1 MKTQRKKSTPMPS
14 RTNTQKNMPMTPNN
28 VPVTRNP
35 IEPERPSEN
44 ARKINDPLGFKP
56 LSGLAKA
63 VKIPGL
69 LLFCIILGYLIG
81 RFKLSFIFLLPVG
94 HIAYYFFYRRVK
106 EYKRSIEAL
115 EMEKVRNELVHGFE
129 TVEWINHIVEKFW
142 EVSEQTISSIIFNE
156 VNNVLKKVSEK
167 QPFKLRLSEITL
179 GTRPPVIERILFVQ
193 NAESRI
199 VLECA
204 TNFIPVQ
211 ASEETLAYFKK
222 ERSHWNT
229 YIEIQVIL
237 ANLITIPILV
247 KDFTFSGIFRIELD
261 LMQKLP
267 FTKMLRFTFLEIPVV
282 DFKLIPLKSVDMLD
296 LPYIG
301 GLLNSVIEM
310 QIKKMALLPKFINV
324 NLEEISKLSGKVIGV
339 VYVFLHDLEAAEQST
354 FWVSLDNK
362 GRIFGKTEKKSG
374 KDSLF
379 NQGFYDI
386 ISDTSLHLQVG
397 LQSTEHEPRNGRITL
412 RNLNKHVF
420 SEKLHLSNEISQ
432 SFLNVTTHFYPICDT
447 PTDNA
452 IINLTLISIEDLQCS
467 DSPVNML
474 YSTFCIISLEKNE
487 AIVSRKVIKKF
498 ESKRIFTTKD
508 PFYNERFQ
516 FFVRGIEDHIIKIE
530 VMNEKNNKKLGHV
543 ILPCND
549 IKNKENLKYR
559 VSGVESGEMNVKLE
573 VKYINMEDKEFTE
586 EELYAQKYEKQ
597 TLIGEE
603 EKEEK
608 DRRIVVEKKTDEV
621 LGAYIECKDIPNMRR
636 KEQKEQHEPFIG
648 IHNQVIPEQSF
659 VEYKKAYKLAVKSI
673 TATGSFYMVFETDY
687 VNVAMEPFSTD
698 IEVCREVV
706 IPIRNEREIHV
717 RLFKMT
723 IAGDILVS
731 EEVLGVGSSVVV
743 FDKIRVEFTV
753 EAGEFG
759 DFNEI
764 KDGDEVKVLQV
775 RIGEFNKAGAFTGDY
790 MYEGLVQ
797 NNKLIH
803 RLNTFIL
810 GSENLFCKLSES
822 SKEIAHVMIPK
833 RNCKEEF
840 VFGGTLKANV
850 YCKAQVCKF
859 TKKRQQR
866 YGELEVFIIKTASL
880 SKSKIDTYIKVLL
893 NNEKIYKTE
902 KKLKCTDAVYNESFR
917 INVERNIDK
926 LSFHVYSMNAL
937 STDTLIHFKEIP
949 LFNIPNG
956 YSRYTVQ
963 LRDKEAESLG
973 IATLQLIFN
982 YKGISKGMKFDM
994 PVF

>member
-14 RTNTQKNMPMTPNN
+14 RTNTPKNMPMTPNN
-28 VPVTRNP
+28 VPVTRKP

-44 ARKINDPLGFKP
+44 AREINDPLGFKP

-69 LLFCIILGYLIG
+69 LIFCILVGYFIG
-81 RFKLSFIFLLPVG
+81 RFRMNFIFLLPVG
-94 HIAYYFFYRRVK
+94 HIAYYFFNRRVK

-115 EMEKVRNELVHGFE
+115 EMEKVRNDLVHGFE

-142 EVSEQTISSIIFNE
+142 DVSEQTVSSIIFNE
-156 VNNVLKKVSEK
+156 VNNVLNKVSEK
-167 QPFKLRLSEITL
+167 QPFKIRLSEITL
-179 GTRPPVIERILFVQ
+179 GTRPPVVERISFVQ

-229 YIEIQVIL
+229 YIEIQVIFG
-237 ANLITIPILV
+237 NLITIPILV

-267 FTKMLRFTFLEIPVV
+267 FTKMLRFTFLEMPVV

-296 LPYIG
+296 LPYVG

-310 QIKKMALLPKFINV
+310 QIKKMALLPKFIDV

-339 VYVFLHDLEAAEQST
+339 VYVFLHDLEATEQST

-362 GRIFGKTEKKSG
+362 GRVFGKTAKKSG

-386 ISDTSLHLQVG
+386 ISDTSLHLQVA
-397 LQSTEHEPRNGRITL
+397 LQSTEHESRHGRITL

-420 SEKLHLSNEISQ
+420 SEKLHLSNEVLQ
-432 SFLNVTTHFYPICDT
+432 SFLNVTTHFFPICDT

-452 IINLTLISIEDLQCS
+452 IINLNLISIEDLQCS
-467 DSPVNML
+467 EAPVNML
-474 YSTFCIISLEKNE
+474 YSTFCIITVEKNE
-487 AIVSRKVIKKF
+487 AIVTRKVIKRF

-516 FFVRGIEDHIIKIE
+516 FFVKGIEDHVIKIQI
-530 VMNEKNNKKLGHV
+530 MNEKNNKKLGYV
-543 ILPCND
+543 VLPCGD

-559 VSGVESGEMNVKLE
+559 ISGVESGEINLKLN
-573 VKYINMEDKEFTE
+573 VKYISMEDKGFDE
-586 EELYAQKYEKQ
+586 EELYAQKYETK
-597 TLIGEE
+597 TIADDSD
-603 EKEEK
+603 KETSEQ
-608 DRRIVVEKKTDEV
+608 RMVVEKNTDEV
-621 LGAYIECKDIPNMRR
+621 LGAYIEYKDMPNMRTIQ
-636 KEQKEQHEPFIG
+636 QKEQPKAFIG
-648 IHNQVIPEQSF
+648 IHNQVTPEQSF

-687 VNVAMEPFSTD
+687 MNVTMEPFSTD

-706 IPIRNEREIHV
+706 IPIRNEKEMRV
-717 RLFKMT
+717 RLFKMSV
-723 IAGDILVS
+723 AGDVLVS
-731 EEVLGVGSSVVV
+731 EEVLGVGESVVV

-753 EAGEFG
+753 ESADLE

-775 RIGEFNKAGAFTGDY
+775 RIGDFNREGNYSVDY
-790 MYEGLVQ
+790 MYDGFAQNSKLV
-797 NNKLIH
+797 H

-810 GSENLFCKLSES
+810 GNGNLFCKLAES
-822 SKEIAHVMIPK
+822 NKEIAHVMIPK

-840 VFGGTLKANV
+840 DFGGSLKAKL
-850 YCKAQVCKF
+850 YCKAQTCKF
-859 TKKRQQR
+859 TKKTHQR
-866 YGELEVFIIKTASL
+866 YGELEVFVIKAGSL

-902 KKLKCTDAVYNESFR
+902 KKIKCTDAVYNESFR

-926 LSFHVYSMNAL
+926 LSFHVYSMNVL
-937 STDTLIHFKEIP
+937 STDTLIHFKEIR
-949 LFNIPNG
+949 LFNIPDG

-973 IATLQLIFN
+973 NATLQLIFN
-982 YKGISKGMKFDM
+982 YKGVPKGMKFDM